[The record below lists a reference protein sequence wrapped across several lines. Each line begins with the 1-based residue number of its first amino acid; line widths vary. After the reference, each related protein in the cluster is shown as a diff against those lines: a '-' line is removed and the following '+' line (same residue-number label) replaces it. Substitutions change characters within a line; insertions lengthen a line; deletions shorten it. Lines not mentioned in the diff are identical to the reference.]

1 MRKLYTITL
10 AALSVLLL
18 TNCTKKDVVADT
30 KLSYSF
36 SAGNLNASLSTNAGA
51 SGTVVAAGTNG
62 SINWTTASVNIA
74 KVEFSA
80 TKAGTPISLESKNFF
95 LVNALKPDSL
105 SGTVSLASGVY
116 EHNEFNLSLSS
127 SVSNPPLLLTG
138 TYIEASG
145 TKIPVRFEMNQA
157 QVIKLEAA
165 RVEVTSGTYLAKV
178 NIMLNAL
185 VIGLTASD
193 FGQTT
198 RTGTNNMIIISNTI
212 NKTLYDKLVARFAST
227 LSVNFSKQ

>member
-1 MRKLYTITL
+1 MKKLYTITL
-10 AALSVLLL
+10 AALVVLLISS
-18 TNCTKKDVVADT
+18 CTKKEAVTDT

-36 SAGNLNASLSTNAGA
+36 SAGNLNASLSSNASA
-51 SGTVVAAGTNG
+51 SGVVVAPGTNG
-62 SINWTTASVNIA
+62 SINWATASINIA

-80 TKAGTPISLESKNFF
+80 TKAGSPVLLESKNFY

-116 EHNEFNLSLSS
+116 EHNEFNLAMSS
-127 SVSNPPLLLTG
+127 SLTNPPLLLTG

-165 RVEVTSGTYLAKV
+165 RVEVTSGTYVAKV
-178 NIMLNAL
+178 SIQLNAL
-185 VIGLTASD
+185 VAGLTASD

-198 RTGTNNMIIISNTI
+198 RTGTNNTIIISSTI
-212 NKTLYDKLVARFAST
+212 NKTLYDKLVSRFSAT